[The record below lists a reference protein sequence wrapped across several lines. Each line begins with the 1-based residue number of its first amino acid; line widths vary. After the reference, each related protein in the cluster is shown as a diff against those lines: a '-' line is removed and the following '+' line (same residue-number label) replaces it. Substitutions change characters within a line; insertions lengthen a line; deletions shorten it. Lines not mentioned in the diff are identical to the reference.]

1 MSELAANGNTIS
13 CEIQKNLIIRS
24 KNHDCDCCFVSCSCQ
39 KKGTASKQHRHFWGF
54 QAEDHFE
61 NYKNTCN
68 HKNSTFQ
75 KKIKIL
81 KTLELL
87 PTRVEC
93 YNTISRPNDGIQ
105 KLKKPQ
111 IFSSKSKILVDFLFK
126 FSYFTRRHWVM
137 ILTCL
142 A

>member
-1 MSELAANGNTIS
+1 MIVIVVLSVVVVRRKEPPLSSTDIFGS
-13 CEIQKNLIIRS
+13 
-24 KNHDCDCCFVSCSCQ
+24 
-39 KKGTASKQHRHFWGF
+39 F

-61 NYKNTCN
+61 NNKNTCN

-75 KKIKIL
+75 KKKKIL

-105 KLKKPQ
+105 KLKNLKFFFQ
-111 IFSSKSKILVDFLFK
+111 IKNSSRLSF
-126 FSYFTRRHWVM
+126 
-137 ILTCL
+137 
-142 A
+142 